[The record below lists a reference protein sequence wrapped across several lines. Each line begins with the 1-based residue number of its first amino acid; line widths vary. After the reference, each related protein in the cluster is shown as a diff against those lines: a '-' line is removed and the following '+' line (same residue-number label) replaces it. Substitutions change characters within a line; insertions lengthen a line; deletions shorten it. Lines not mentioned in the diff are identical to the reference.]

1 METMELD
8 ASTLHSGATLL
19 YLHLGPLAHN
29 SMGRLTSE
37 QYRHVGGWR
46 HQHLRSRI
54 FLLV

>member
-8 ASTLHSGATLL
+8 ASTLHSDATLL

-37 QYRHVGGWR
+37 QYRHVAGWR